1 MIETIS
7 SGNAVNLDKNANTVN
22 INVTFN
28 EVNFSSE
35 EESVDVPD
43 ELDYNKRRLAE
54 QQKQMSKTFNNQPS
68 SIR

>member
-1 MIETIS
+1 M
-7 SGNAVNLDKNANTVN
+7 N

-43 ELDYNKRRLAE
+43 ELDYHKRKLAE
-54 QQKQMSKTFNNQPS
+54 QQKKMS
-68 SIR
+68 